1 MGSAE
6 RHVSKA
12 CKRLRVPHSGRCGK
26 KLRPEV
32 VSADRLARDNLTP
45 QYGPTMGLHME
56 SLSTAHSNKGPEIM
70 AGSSTDCADR
80 RNSLIRMILNFGP

>member
-26 KLRPEV
+26 KLGPEV

-56 SLSTAHSNKGPEIM
+56 SLRDYPE
-70 AGSSTDCADR
+70 S
-80 RNSLIRMILNFGP
+80 